1 MPVSRKVDSALEDLD
16 VAMKQLRKAVR
27 GIPFRAGGFKNTHN
41 KLALDMAML
50 TVLVDSARP
59 RFPYK

>member
-1 MPVSRKVDSALEDLD
+1 MSKKVDSALEQLD
-16 VAMKQLRKAVR
+16 VAMKQLRRSVR
-27 GIPFRAGGFKNTHN
+27 GIPYREGGFNTKHR